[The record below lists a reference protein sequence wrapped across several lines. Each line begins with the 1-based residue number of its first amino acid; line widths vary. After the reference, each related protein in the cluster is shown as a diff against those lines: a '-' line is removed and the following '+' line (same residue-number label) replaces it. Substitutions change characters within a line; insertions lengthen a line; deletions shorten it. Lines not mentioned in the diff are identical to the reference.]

1 MTTYIQQNS
10 KYWQQGIY
18 DTSSNPETYVFR
30 TYGRILKHDFNLDG
44 SGRENLLDFGCGG
57 GGNTKFYHDKGF
69 DVYGVDLNPLD
80 ITKIKDKIKKVSHH
94 FKVIAPQPNEA
105 DIFFDGVKFK
115 IVTAL
120 QSLYYYNDNDLQVRL
135 ESLYNQMDPGGI
147 MFATMMHK
155 SCWYYDMSE
164 PSEGGLRHVK
174 LNRKTDEDRDG
185 LLTSNHFINFVND
198 EDHLKNIF
206 KMFTPV
212 HIGFYD
218 GCYRTDEG
226 SEKHLTFFGLKP

>member
-80 ITKIKDKIKKVSHH
+80 ITKIKDKI
-94 FKVIAPQPNEA
+94 
-105 DIFFDGVKFK
+105 
-115 IVTAL
+115 
-120 QSLYYYNDNDLQVRL
+120 R
-135 ESLYNQMDPGGI
+135 
-147 MFATMMHK
+147 
-155 SCWYYDMSE
+155 
-164 PSEGGLRHVK
+164 
-174 LNRKTDEDRDG
+174 
-185 LLTSNHFINFVND
+185 
-198 EDHLKNIF
+198 
-206 KMFTPV
+206 
-212 HIGFYD
+212 
-218 GCYRTDEG
+218 
-226 SEKHLTFFGLKP
+226 